1 LNPQKMNTMP
11 HKPCLVV
18 NGEMPPDIATK
29 MGLEVKNFDPT
40 VLLTV
45 AKLCFCKNNKRRII
59 NLQRIR
65 ERVPTC
71 DS

>member
-1 LNPQKMNTMP
+1 MLNPQKMNTMP

-18 NGEMPPDIATK
+18 NGEMPPNIATK

-45 AKLCFCKNNKRRII
+45 ELA
-59 NLQRIR
+59 
-65 ERVPTC
+65 T
-71 DS
+71 DT

>member
-1 LNPQKMNTMP
+1 VCREEFMLNPQKMNTMP

-45 AKLCFCKNNKRRII
+45 ELA
-59 NLQRIR
+59 
-65 ERVPTC
+65 T
-71 DS
+71 DT